1 MTMGVAGKSFKF
13 TYRNV
18 TFSCKTIDDNSV
30 CITSFT
36 AGAADVV
43 IPARVEC
50 VTLPASVKYVGK
62 NAFRGTDDTPFTLP
76 PPPASTHCAAA
87 RR

>member
-1 MTMGVAGKSFKF
+1 MQRLLLFLLLAATALGTAGKSFKF

-43 IPARVEC
+43 IPARVGHPARICQIRGQEC
-50 VTLPASVKYVGK
+50 FPWH
-62 NAFRGTDDTPFTLP
+62 R
-76 PPPASTHCAAA
+76 
-87 RR
+87 